1 VAFNREKAL
10 TAAAKFASKGQHDRA
25 AKEYVSIIEADPSDV
40 RSWLLL
46 AEALVNAGD
55 KAGALERYLHVGKHY
70 TEAGDAQKAIAVYRK
85 VLGLDP
91 NRLDI
96 QTAIAGL
103 YKDMGRTADSVAA
116 YEFVAQAYF
125 QAGQIAEGLE
135 GFRMVAELEPAA
147 VGKRLRLAELYSREG
162 MVPQAVEHFRLAAER
177 LLADRRTDDYIRV
190 AERLI
195 YHKED
200 DLPVLR
206 SLAQIYLKQG
216 ENRRALVKLNAL
228 LRAAPADAEGLEL
241 LGETF
246 VAIGKI
252 DKAISV
258 VMELAR
264 EQRKGGR
271 KAKETAARVLRK
283 ALGWNPE
290 NAEDIKK
297 TAGEIEAE
305 IAALPPEP
313 KDAREARDEDI
324 HLDVDVVEDEA
335 GPAGSDLDLDV
346 DIEEDERKVEEV
358 PSRPFA
364 PVDANVASSVV
375 EAGED
380 SVGDVEKVLLEARV
394 YVKYKMFEHALG
406 HLDTVFVREAS
417 HVPALELQAQILIEL
432 ARHADAADTFVR
444 LAQLASGRDAK
455 LAREHIVRAQALVP
469 DHTKAEMVLAALD
482 SGDGGSAEPA
492 PLIRG
497 LQGSLSGDPETEA
510 RTFDPGQSSSRNT
523 VVEPDA
529 VASTDSTLGQ
539 VASAEPPANDAGIA
553 SVTPDVPTTLAAP
566 VAPEANKPEPERAPG
581 ATADE
586 TSSANKPVSEVSGA
600 RPLRRESSRPLARG
614 DGSGARRLPTEV
626 TTESSGTRRLPTEV
640 ITESSGARRLPTE
653 VITESSGARR
663 LPTEVITESSGARR
677 LPTEATTESSGAR
690 RLPTEATTE
699 SSGARRLPTEATT
712 ESSGARRLPTE
723 ATTESS
729 GARRLPTEATTE
741 SSGARRLPTEAITE
755 SSGARRL
762 PTEATTESSGA
773 RRLPTEATP
782 ISALR
787 GRLGEKTQPSRFSE
801 KTPLPTFR
809 PPPSSET
816 ISKAGEVESG
826 DQKPLPVFKPP
837 ATPSPE
843 PPIASAAEQRD
854 EPAQPVTDEAA
865 ANSRARSVPAKPTRG
880 PTGTAF
886 KPPTRPAPQPS
897 AEVEELDAEVEELDV
912 DEVAEVVEAAPTPSL
927 KKGPPSRP
935 KPPTRRPP
943 GAKPGPTKAAAP
955 IPEVSAAPQA
965 DESRPVALA
974 VEGAAAALVA
984 DKPTTPDAI
993 VEATRP
999 EVTAEASPSAAM
1011 TEATDVT
1018 VEASTQ
1024 PAEATQPEV
1033 PTDAPTAITGVTVE
1047 ATRPEVPTDA
1057 PALADATG
1065 VTVEATRPEVT
1076 MDATDVTVAPTQPEV
1091 TADAAALTDAPA
1103 QSEVIEAAATAAT
1116 PAESEVVVAE
1126 ASAVTAATLAES
1138 EVIVAEASAVTA
1150 ATPAES
1156 EVIVAEASAVT
1167 AATPAE
1173 SEVIA
1178 ESPVAPA
1185 LVAEALTAEPAE
1197 ASAVTAATPAESE
1210 VIAESP
1216 VAPALV
1222 AEALTAEPASV
1233 APAEASWPD
1242 ITDEVEELRFFISGR
1257 FEDDAQFAYL
1267 ELQRRFPGHPEL
1279 AEFSERFTAGARIE
1293 SAAAP
1298 VTLEDAAPA
1307 TTPALTGAAPTA
1319 FPLEDEDE
1327 DSFLASIFDEPAA
1340 ARAGGKAAPRRAV
1353 ATLDDGADAQTF
1365 FDLGTAYREM
1375 GLLDDALTQ
1384 FDLAARDARW
1394 TSRARVMM
1402 ASLRVQRGENEQALT
1417 DLQTAIDSATDQDEQ
1432 SEARYELG
1440 VLYQAL
1446 GDTERA
1452 IAALKVVA
1460 AGYRD
1465 RDERLA
1471 SLGA

>member
-614 DGSGARRLPTEV
+614 DGSGARRLPT
-626 TTESSGTRRLPTEV
+626 R
-640 ITESSGARRLPTE
+640 
-653 VITESSGARR
+653 
-663 LPTEVITESSGARR
+663 
-677 LPTEATTESSGAR
+677 
-690 RLPTEATTE
+690 
-699 SSGARRLPTEATT
+699 
-712 ESSGARRLPTE
+712 
-723 ATTESS
+723 
-729 GARRLPTEATTE
+729 
-741 SSGARRLPTEAITE
+741 
-755 SSGARRL
+755 
-762 PTEATTESSGA
+762 
-773 RRLPTEATP
+773 
-782 ISALR
+782 
-787 GRLGEKTQPSRFSE
+787 
-801 KTPLPTFR
+801 
-809 PPPSSET
+809 
-816 ISKAGEVESG
+816 
-826 DQKPLPVFKPP
+826 
-837 ATPSPE
+837 
-843 PPIASAAEQRD
+843 
-854 EPAQPVTDEAA
+854 
-865 ANSRARSVPAKPTRG
+865 
-880 PTGTAF
+880 
-886 KPPTRPAPQPS
+886 
-897 AEVEELDAEVEELDV
+897 
-912 DEVAEVVEAAPTPSL
+912 
-927 KKGPPSRP
+927 
-935 KPPTRRPP
+935 
-943 GAKPGPTKAAAP
+943 
-955 IPEVSAAPQA
+955 
-965 DESRPVALA
+965 
-974 VEGAAAALVA
+974 
-984 DKPTTPDAI
+984 
-993 VEATRP
+993 
-999 EVTAEASPSAAM
+999 
-1011 TEATDVT
+1011 
-1018 VEASTQ
+1018 
-1024 PAEATQPEV
+1024 
-1033 PTDAPTAITGVTVE
+1033 
-1047 ATRPEVPTDA
+1047 
-1057 PALADATG
+1057 
-1065 VTVEATRPEVT
+1065 
-1076 MDATDVTVAPTQPEV
+1076 
-1091 TADAAALTDAPA
+1091 
-1103 QSEVIEAAATAAT
+1103 
-1116 PAESEVVVAE
+1116 
-1126 ASAVTAATLAES
+1126 
-1138 EVIVAEASAVTA
+1138 
-1150 ATPAES
+1150 
-1156 EVIVAEASAVT
+1156 
-1167 AATPAE
+1167 
-1173 SEVIA
+1173 
-1178 ESPVAPA
+1178 
-1185 LVAEALTAEPAE
+1185 
-1197 ASAVTAATPAESE
+1197 
-1210 VIAESP
+1210 
-1216 VAPALV
+1216 
-1222 AEALTAEPASV
+1222 
-1233 APAEASWPD
+1233 
-1242 ITDEVEELRFFISGR
+1242 
-1257 FEDDAQFAYL
+1257 
-1267 ELQRRFPGHPEL
+1267 
-1279 AEFSERFTAGARIE
+1279 
-1293 SAAAP
+1293 
-1298 VTLEDAAPA
+1298 
-1307 TTPALTGAAPTA
+1307 
-1319 FPLEDEDE
+1319 
-1327 DSFLASIFDEPAA
+1327 
-1340 ARAGGKAAPRRAV
+1340 
-1353 ATLDDGADAQTF
+1353 
-1365 FDLGTAYREM
+1365 
-1375 GLLDDALTQ
+1375 
-1384 FDLAARDARW
+1384 
-1394 TSRARVMM
+1394 
-1402 ASLRVQRGENEQALT
+1402 
-1417 DLQTAIDSATDQDEQ
+1417 
-1432 SEARYELG
+1432 
-1440 VLYQAL
+1440 
-1446 GDTERA
+1446 
-1452 IAALKVVA
+1452 
-1460 AGYRD
+1460 
-1465 RDERLA
+1465 
-1471 SLGA
+1471 

>member
-1 VAFNREKAL
+1 MAFNREKAL

-25 AKEYVSIIEADPSDV
+25 AKEYVSIIEADPTDV

-70 TEAGDAQKAIAVYRK
+70 AEAGDAQKAIAVFRK

-103 YKDMGRTADSVAA
+103 YKDLGRTADAVAA

-162 MVPQAVEHFRLAAER
+162 MVAQAVEHFRLAAER
-177 LLADRRTDDYIRV
+177 LFADRRTDDYIRV

-313 KDAREARDEDI
+313 TDAPEPRDDDM
-324 HLDVDVVEDEA
+324 HLDVDVVEDDA
-335 GPAGSDLDLDV
+335 GGGDIDLDV
-346 DIEEDERKVEEV
+346 DVDEDEEHKVEEV

-406 HLDTVFVREAS
+406 HLDAVFVREAN
-417 HVPALELQAQILIEL
+417 HVAALELQAQILVEL
-432 ARHADAADTFVR
+432 ARNTDAADAYVR
-444 LAQLASGRDAK
+444 LAQLASGRDPK
-455 LAREHIVRAQALVP
+455 LAHEHIARAQALVP

-497 LQGSLSGDPETEA
+497 LQGSLSGDPESEA
-510 RTFDPGQSSSRNT
+510 RTFDPGQSSSRNA
-523 VVEPDA
+523 VVEPEA
-529 VASTDSTLGQ
+529 VATAERALAQ
-539 VASAEPPANDAGIA
+539 VDPPEAAAAAPANHPPADVAASDAPADVAASDAPADVAASDAPANDAGIVETKASEPTKAPVTSEAPVPTPEAPVTSEAPVPTPEA
-553 SVTPDVPTTLAAP
+553 SVP
-566 VAPEANKPEPERAPG
+566 PEADQPGIVAESEKATAEP
-581 ATADE
+581 ADE
-586 TSSANKPVSEVSGA
+586 TSGANKPVTESSGA
-600 RPLRRESSRPLARG
+600 RPLLRRETSRPLARG
-614 DGSGARRLPTEV
+614 EGSGARRLPTE
-626 TTESSGTRRLPTEV
+626 GPTEG
-640 ITESSGARRLPTE
+640 SGARRLPTE

-663 LPTEVITESSGARR
+663 LPTEVITEGSGARR
-677 LPTEATTESSGAR
+677 LPTEGSGSRRLPTEVITEGSGAR
-690 RLPTEATTE
+690 RLPTEG
-699 SSGARRLPTEATT
+699 SGARRLPTEVIT
-712 ESSGARRLPTE
+712 EGSGARRLPTE
-723 ATTESS
+723 GS
-729 GARRLPTEATTE
+729 GARRLPTELTP
-741 SSGARRLPTEAITE
+741 L
-755 SSGARRL
+755 
-762 PTEATTESSGA
+762 
-773 RRLPTEATP
+773 P
-782 ISALR
+782 ISSL
-787 GRLGEKTQPSRFSE
+787 LGKSGDKTPQPSRFNE
-801 KTPLPTFR
+801 KTPLPTFK
-809 PPPSSET
+809 PPPPAKPSDDQEPTTATEQS
-816 ISKAGEVESG
+816 GEQAQPAPSDVVPESPRPSVG
-826 DQKPLPVFKPP
+826 PPKPTRKPP
-837 ATPSPE
+837 G
-843 PPIASAAEQRD
+843 AAFRVPARPA
-854 EPAQPVTDEAA
+854 PAQP
-865 ANSRARSVPAKPTRG
+865 SP
-880 PTGTAF
+880 
-886 KPPTRPAPQPS
+886 
-897 AEVEELDAEVEELDV
+897 EVEELDADAEVEELDV
-912 DEVAEVVEAAPTPSL
+912 DEVAEVVEAAPKPPPQ
-927 KKGPPSRP
+927 KGPPSRP
-935 KPPTRRPP
+935 GPPARKPPAKAPP
-943 GAKPGPTKAAAP
+943 RAKPPSKPAAP
-955 IPEVSAAPQA
+955 PPRDLAPADSAPALETSTKPHADEPAVTTSDAATTASLTETSAAREVQA
-965 DESRPVALA
+965 PGQTEATH
-974 VEGAAAALVA
+974 AAAARDQQTTPDLATPRETATDESTSARTDAPANVA
-984 DKPTTPDAI
+984 DAPATVADVTGPDVAAAQSEATEPTTPEPTAAIAEAATSSADTADAKSGTI
-993 VEATRP
+993 ADASTQS
-999 EVTAEASPSAAM
+999 EVTAEAS
-1011 TEATDVT
+1011 
-1018 VEASTQ
+1018 
-1024 PAEATQPEV
+1024 
-1033 PTDAPTAITGVTVE
+1033 
-1047 ATRPEVPTDA
+1047 A
-1057 PALADATG
+1057 PAA
-1065 VTVEATRPEVT
+1065 EVRT
-1076 MDATDVTVAPTQPEV
+1076 LEV
-1091 TADAAALTDAPA
+1091 TAEWTAARARAPEQSEVTEASAPAVIAESPA
-1103 QSEVIEAAATAAT
+1103 QSEVTESPAQSEVAESPATLSESPAQPEISAGSPAAATET
-1116 PAESEVVVAE
+1116 PAQPEHAETPELAALEVTE
-1126 ASAVTAATLAES
+1126 
-1138 EVIVAEASAVTA
+1138 
-1150 ATPAES
+1150 TPAPQPG
-1156 EVIVAEASAVT
+1156 AG
-1167 AATPAE
+1167 PN
-1173 SEVIA
+1173 
-1178 ESPVAPA
+1178 
-1185 LVAEALTAEPAE
+1185 
-1197 ASAVTAATPAESE
+1197 
-1210 VIAESP
+1210 
-1216 VAPALV
+1216 
-1222 AEALTAEPASV
+1222 
-1233 APAEASWPD
+1233 ASWPD
-1242 ITDEVEELRFFISGR
+1242 ITDEVDELRFFISGR

-1267 ELQRRFPGHPEL
+1267 ELQRRFPGHPQL
-1279 AEFSERFTAGARIE
+1279 AEFAERFVTGARIE

-1298 VTLEDAAPA
+1298 VMLEDAALA
-1307 TTPALTGAAPTA
+1307 VTPVVGAAPVIA

-1327 DSFLASIFDEPAA
+1327 DSFLASIFDEPVVV
-1340 ARAGGKAAPRRAV
+1340 RGGGKVAPRRAV
-1353 ATLDDGADAQTF
+1353 ASLDDGADAQTF

-1375 GLLDDALTQ
+1375 GLIDDALTQ
-1384 FDLAARDARW
+1384 FDLAARDTRW

-1402 ASLRVQRGENEQALT
+1402 SNLRVGRGENDQALA

-1452 IAALKVVA
+1452 IAALQVVA

-1471 SLGA
+1471 ALGG